1 MADKFVI
8 YGGKPLEGE
17 ITTNGYKNAAGA
29 ILVATLL
36 TDEECVIEN
45 IPLIEDVLDII
56 GVLEGLGVETE
67 WLDETTL
74 RMKNTSLDPEK
85 MDFDRARRT
94 RLSVLFIGALLGRL
108 KSFRIAR
115 PGGDRIGLRPIST
128 HLEAL
133 EEMGAQFRQEG
144 DFYYFKGDGLRG
156 RRIVM
161 QEFSVTATE
170 NLMMAAVLTPGET
183 VLKGVAAEPQ
193 VQDLGQML
201 RDMGAD
207 IEGEGTHDIRIKGV
221 AKLNGVKHRIVP
233 DPLEAGTFMA
243 AGAVT
248 PGTVVIREVVPEH
261 LTLFLTKM
269 KKLGVDFQVESD
281 SLLVRHS
288 PNLNGLKLQALPY
301 PGFPTDLLPVVV
313 PLLTQAKGKSLIHDP
328 LYENRLRYV
337 NELRKMGADIEMV
350 DPHRAFVFG
359 PTPLTGTTIESSDIR
374 AGAALVV
381 AGLMAEGET
390 VVKEVY
396 QVDRGYARIEERLNR
411 LGADIRRIQE

>member
-1 MADKFVI
+1 MPEKFI
-8 YGGKPLEGE
+8 IQGGKPLEGQ
-17 ITTNGYKNAAGA
+17 IKTNGYKNSAGA
-29 ILVATLL
+29 ILIATLL

-45 IPLIEDVLDII
+45 IPLINDVLDVIK
-56 GVLEGLGVETE
+56 VLEGIGVKTE
-67 WLDETTL
+67 WLNETTL
-74 RMKNTSLDPEK
+74 KMKNTSLDPEK
-85 MDFDRARRT
+85 MDFDRARKT
-94 RLSVLFIGALLGRL
+94 RLSVLFIGALLARL
-108 KSFRIAR
+108 KSFRLAR

-133 EEMGAQFRQEG
+133 EEMGAEFRQEG
-144 DFYYFKGDGLRG
+144 DFYYFKGDNLKGSRVVL
-156 RRIVM
+156 

-170 NLMMAAVLTPGET
+170 NLMMAAVLTPGVT
-183 VLKGVAAEPQ
+183 ILKGVAAEPN
-193 VQDLGQML
+193 VQDLGKML
-201 RDMGAD
+201 RNMGAD

-248 PGTVVIREVVPEH
+248 PGTVVINEVVPEH

-269 KKLGVDFQVESD
+269 KKLGVDFEVESD

-288 PNLNGLKLQALPY
+288 PNLSPLKIQALPY
-301 PGFPTDLLPVVV
+301 PGFPTDLLPLVV

-328 LYENRLRYV
+328 LYENRLRYA
-337 NELRKMGADIEMV
+337 NELRKMGGDIEMV

-359 PTPLTGTTIESSDIR
+359 PTKLTGVTIESTDIR

-381 AGLMAEGET
+381 AGLMAEGTTIIEGIT
-390 VVKEVY
+390 
-396 QVDRGYARIEERLNR
+396 QIDRGYAKIEERLNA
-411 LGADIRRIQE
+411 LGADISRINE

>member
-17 ITTNGYKNAAGA
+17 ITANGYKNAAGA
-29 ILVATLL
+29 ILIATLL

-45 IPLIEDVLDII
+45 IPLISDILDII

-74 RMKNTSLDPEK
+74 KMKNTSLDPEK
-85 MDFDRARRT
+85 MDFDRARKT
-94 RLSVLFIGALLGRL
+94 RLSVLFIGALLARL

-133 EEMGAQFRQEG
+133 EMMGAQFRQEG
-144 DFYYFKGDGLRG
+144 DFYYFKGDNLKGA
-156 RRIVM
+156 RIVL

-170 NLMMAAVLTPGET
+170 NLMMAAALTPGET
-183 VLKGVAAEPQ
+183 ILKGVAAEPQ
-193 VQDLGQML
+193 VQDLGKML
-201 RDMGAD
+201 RNMGVE
-207 IEGEGTHDIRIKGV
+207 IEGEGTHDIRIKGA
-221 AKLNGVKHRIVP
+221 AKLNGVRHRIVP
-233 DPLEAGTFMA
+233 DPIEAGTFMA

-248 PGTVVIREVVPEH
+248 PGTTIIKDVVPEH

-269 KKLGVDFQVESD
+269 EKLGVDFEVESD

-288 PNLNGLKLQALPY
+288 TNLKGLKLQSLPY
-301 PGFPTDLLPVVV
+301 PGFPTDLLPLVV
-313 PLLTQAKGKSLIHDP
+313 PLLTQASGKSLIHDP

-359 PTPLTGTTIESSDIR
+359 PTPLSGLTIESTDIR

-390 VVKEVY
+390 TIVGVD
-396 QVDRGYARIEERLNR
+396 QIDRGYSRIEERLGR
-411 LGADIRRIQE
+411 LGADIRRIKE